1 MVTCRSRIFVN
12 LVSQWSR
19 FFCVLSIEQLGSH
32 AFVGKFWLLA
42 IDFVSSLRRQIWN
55 LQTCWLV
62 SFGVYRCL
70 PGALLSFTHG
80 AWWIFI
86 VRSVWKTWQGVLI
99 LFLLG
104 SAEGKLVGSPYE
116 RDCKIEFFL
125 YISWGAPLS
134 SNSDPKEYEN
144 DLLSMWDPNLLEGAI
159 ENITLFEG
167 LNIWIH
173 PWKWAPQNASIERD
187 NPLSQSTH
195 FLLLASCFLFQAFL
209 DGGLNFFFF
218 CSPLPGE
225 MIPNLTSIFSNGLV
239 QPPTLT
245 SSLCW
250 SSWLFFCAVEGRV
263 REEDQGF
270 PGLRLGALSVA

>member
-55 LQTCWLV
+55 LQICWLV

-99 LFLLG
+99 LFSLG

-116 RDCKIEFFL
+116 RDCYFGVPQESQPTNPNHQFTLSWWVLHFFWG
-125 YISWGAPLS
+125 YIC
-134 SNSDPKEYEN
+134 PK
-144 DLLSMWDPNLLEGAI
+144 
-159 ENITLFEG
+159 
-167 LNIWIH
+167 
-173 PWKWAPQNASIERD
+173 
-187 NPLSQSTH
+187 
-195 FLLLASCFLFQAFL
+195 SCF
-209 DGGLNFFFF
+209 F
-218 CSPLPGE
+218 CISAEVLRYPATVTPRS
-225 MIPNLTSIFSNGLV
+225 MKMTS
-239 QPPTLT
+239 
-245 SSLCW
+245 
-250 SSWLFFCAVEGRV
+250 
-263 REEDQGF
+263 
-270 PGLRLGALSVA
+270 